1 MEKILEDIQ
10 AKLTRMDTRTERI
23 ESIETKIDKVY
34 SEMEVTRK
42 EHQELKKQNK
52 ILEARIKMQEKH
64 MEEMEREIRKRKIV
78 IQGINE
84 EEDESNLILYE
95 KVRLLMRE
103 MGITINMEQ
112 EIEEMRRLGKK
123 DTNKK
128 GTRPILVEFGS
139 LRKKKEVMSKKRNL
153 KNTKVWI
160 TDDYPKTI
168 LEERKELLK
177 YMIKAREEGC
187 RANITYNKVIINGE
201 SYTVEQ
207 ITQLQRQREEATD
220 EEDLTNT
227 AEDKEGKKRGRSTD
241 EENENALKETRPS
254 GTIPKRN
261 RYWTQTMLAPH
272 KKIEEGKEKTTDK
285 SKPSTEEDAFEK
297 EMQRITNTRQ
307 NQQQPAK
314 N

>member
-23 ESIETKIDKVY
+23 ENIETKIDKVY
-34 SEMEVTRK
+34 SEMEATRK
-42 EHQELKKQNK
+42 DHQELKKQNK

-64 MEEMEREIRKRKIV
+64 MEEMEKELRKRKIV
-78 IQGINE
+78 IQGIKE
-84 EEDESNLILYE
+84 EEDESNLIMYE
-95 KVRLLMRE
+95 KVRVLMRE

-123 DTNKK
+123 DINKK

-139 LRKKKEVMSKKRNL
+139 LKKKKEVMNNKKNL
-153 KNTKVWI
+153 KNARVWI
-160 TDDYPKTI
+160 ADDYPKTI

-177 YMIKAREEGC
+177 HMKKAREEGC
-187 RANITYNKVIINGE
+187 RANIIYNKVIIDGE

-220 EEDLTNT
+220 EG
-227 AEDKEGKKRGRSTD
+227 EDKEGKKRGRSTD
-241 EENENALKETRPS
+241 EENENTPKGTRSS
-254 GTIPKRN
+254 GTLPKRN
-261 RYWTQTMLAPH
+261 KYWTQTMLAPH

-285 SKPSTEEDAFEK
+285 SKPSTEEDAFTK
-297 EMQRITNTRQ
+297 EMQRITNTKR
-307 NQQQPAK
+307 NQQQSAK